1 MPAIKVIKK
10 QSRSAKKM
18 GIDPDEVGKMFE
30 ELIGTNRVNIL
41 YANPRALKMKESI
54 YKFLSAGKAMTERF
68 FLDDIEIYNKY
79 VDFMFNAVATLEI
92 LNKLPKFTDEELYC
106 KTYTDEKVLKFT
118 EVYNEF
124 RASDTLKYI
133 MISAGQLKAI
143 STQLEAKD
151 PEFIYSGSGFYF
163 KPLVFCPDFNI
174 YSLRHLDRKDPIV
187 RSWVTYLCKLYELG
201 LFLSDELQKPD
212 IDIKQFC
219 ETVIQILTA
228 AEKEPGLQGCR
239 QAFDKIKESMHLL
252 EENFSKYYKEFV
264 NSDKN
269 SSTIFVSFIKD
280 VTEKNANAQIGII
293 AQFSKILNFYTEQMD
308 KSGVKL
314 DPKIIELT
322 KSTKEQLSNF
332 GKAKKDSTP
341 GNDAAGSSK

>member
-1 MPAIKVIKK
+1 MPNIKVVKK

-30 ELIGTNRVNIL
+30 ELIGTNRVNVL
-41 YANPRALKMKESI
+41 YAHPRAERMRDAI
-54 YKFLSAGKAMTERF
+54 FKFLSAGKAMTERF

-92 LNKLPKFTDEELYC
+92 LNKLPRFTDQEIFC
-106 KTYTDEKVLKFT
+106 KTYTDDKVLKFT

-133 MISAGQLKAI
+133 MISASQLRAV
-143 STQLEAKD
+143 STMLSEKNPD
-151 PEFIYSGSGFYF
+151 FIYTGQGFYF
-163 KPLVFCPDFNI
+163 KPLVFCPDFNV
-174 YSLRHLDRKDPIV
+174 YSLRHLDHKDPIV
-187 RSWVTYLCKLYELG
+187 KSWVTYLDKLYKLG
-201 LFLSDELQKPD
+201 IFLSDELQQPD

-280 VTEKNANAQIGII
+280 VTEKNSKAQLDII
-293 AQFSKILNFYTEQMD
+293 AQFSKILNFYTKQMD

-314 DPKIIELT
+314 DPKIVKLT
-322 KSTKEQLSNF
+322 KNAEEQLHSF
-332 GKAKKDSTP
+332 SKKE
-341 GNDAAGSSK
+341 